1 MSAIQQ
7 ICCLYANCVSNS
19 ANLSFVR
26 KCYKGMLYE
35 NKSCLQLSKSAV
47 FADKANLDSPKQILY
62 PVSKFFCGR
71 QQHDYSAG
79 ISSFTLALFYTLS
92 MFVL

>member
-1 MSAIQQ
+1 
-7 ICCLYANCVSNS
+7 
-19 ANLSFVR
+19 
-26 KCYKGMLYE
+26 MLYE

-92 MFVL
+92 MFVLWVVVYSHFWLYIPLSRASARSTETWQI